1 MGIPSSDM
9 RRLIL
14 IFLLGLQN
22 AASQESSD
30 CPNDWFDANTLGCYK
45 FLESKIN
52 MSWVEAQ
59 IECEKV
65 GGFLAEPMEE
75 SQIQFLSELASLEG
89 SFTGI
94 GYWYL
99 GLTDLGRE
107 GNWFWMHNKEEV
119 SNDVWGSKHPSNRT
133 GNSEDCLVMVLRNN
147 EVWWED
153 HNCLA
158 PDVQHHS
165 VAPVCQRHTNA
176 TAAETTTA
184 QPETTTV
191 FRCPD
196 TWTEF
201 DDSCYKM
208 LSAISYWYE
217 AENECRNN
225 GGRLTSV
232 HSIEEETFLNDLAQN
247 NDYWIGGYPLG
258 SSWIWTDGTSYDYDH
273 RYSVSEGYCLL
284 QDNSYYGSGWTSNS
298 CSSSSRSN
306 TYALCKLSLN
316 NDWCSMF

>member
-1 MGIPSSDM
+1 M
-9 RRLIL
+9 
-14 IFLLGLQN
+14 
-22 AASQESSD
+22 
-30 CPNDWFDANTLGCYK
+30 
-45 FLESKIN
+45 
-52 MSWVEAQ
+52 
-59 IECEKV
+59 
-65 GGFLAEPMEE
+65 
-75 SQIQFLSELASLEG
+75 
-89 SFTGI
+89 
-94 GYWYL
+94 
-99 GLTDLGRE
+99 LGRE

-119 SNDVWGSKHPSNRT
+119 SNEVWGSKHPSNRT
-133 GNSEDCLVMVLRNN
+133 GNSDDCLVMVLRNN

-184 QPETTTV
+184 QPETTTI
-191 FRCPD
+191 FSCPD

-201 DDSCYKM
+201 DNSCYKM
-208 LSAISYWYE
+208 LSAIPYWYQ
-217 AENECRNN
+217 AESECRDN

-273 RYSVSEGYCLL
+273 RYSVSTGYCML
-284 QDNSYYGSGWTSNS
+284 QDNSYYGSGWTSIS
-298 CSSSSRSN
+298 CSSSRSN